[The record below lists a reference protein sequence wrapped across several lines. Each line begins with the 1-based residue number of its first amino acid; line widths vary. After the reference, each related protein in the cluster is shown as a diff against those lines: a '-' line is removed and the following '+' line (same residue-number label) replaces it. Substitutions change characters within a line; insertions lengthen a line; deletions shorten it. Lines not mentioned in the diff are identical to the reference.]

1 MENLVMLYYPLC
13 GVKVKY
19 LECTDIFK
27 EIMRQ
32 VYLRGL
38 IRFSKGMAEKEMY

>member
-32 VYLRGL
+32 VYVRGL
-38 IRFSKGMAEKEMY
+38 IRFSRRMAEREMH